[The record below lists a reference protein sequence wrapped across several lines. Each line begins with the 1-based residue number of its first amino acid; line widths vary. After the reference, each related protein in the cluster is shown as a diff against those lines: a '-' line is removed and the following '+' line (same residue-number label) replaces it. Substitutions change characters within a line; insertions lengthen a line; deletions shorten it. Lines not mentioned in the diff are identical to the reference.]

1 MKVSVPAPPGPVTG
15 DFALVGPATEGAG
28 RDVQERRGAADPDPL
43 TARQAGWLH
52 SEALSNAQEAMPE
65 LALQSV
71 TELGAEGAPGQHGE
85 LALDAA
91 EIAHEPSVRG
101 SMQPTRTRDHAGVEV
116 NAVHGLLPPA
126 LGCPVGEGALA
137 STRPHWGTARHG
149 PCVH

>member
-65 LALQSV
+65 LGLQPV
-71 TELGAEGAPGQHGE
+71 AELGAEGAPGQHGE
-85 LALDAA
+85 LVLDAA
-91 EIAHEPSVRG
+91 EIARQPSVRG
-101 SMQPTRTRDHAGVEV
+101 SMQPTRTRDHA
-116 NAVHGLLPPA
+116 
-126 LGCPVGEGALA
+126 
-137 STRPHWGTARHG
+137 
-149 PCVH
+149 